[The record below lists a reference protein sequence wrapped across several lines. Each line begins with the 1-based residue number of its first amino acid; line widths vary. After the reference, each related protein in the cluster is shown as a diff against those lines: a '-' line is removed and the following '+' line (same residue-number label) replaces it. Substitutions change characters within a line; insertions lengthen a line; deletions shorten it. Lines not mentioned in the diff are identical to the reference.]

1 MLRVEPLLAALVLAS
16 ITCAQTSAAP
26 VESVI
31 WSNFSGVV
39 DGGFVSDAN
48 GVLYGVVDGKNGG
61 LAYSL
66 TPPPSGKTK
75 WRSTVIHYFGGTDDG
90 SGPIG
95 DLAIGPGGVLYG
107 ATLAGGTSNGG
118 TIFELVPPALGS
130 TVWTESVLYNF
141 VLDEAASQPL
151 GSLLRTADGSLYG
164 TTQYYTGFS
173 CDPGKTCGDVF
184 RLSPPRPGQT
194 AWSFTVLYGF
204 SGLADGGQPNPSL
217 VKDSTGSLYGTS
229 KIGAVSNC
237 HDNNG
242 CGTIF
247 KLAPPDKPN
256 DPWTETTLYSFTGAA
271 DGGNPLAPLAFDST
285 GVLYGTTVIGGIL
298 GGGQGGGVVFA
309 LAPPPPGSSI
319 WTESV
324 LHAFTDGADGG
335 TPTAGVVLT
344 AGPALIGETII
355 NAFKITGLQT
365 NMKFKVL
372 HDFDSNGD
380 LGGPNA
386 RIVRGRNG
394 ILFGTSNSGGN
405 YGNGGGFMI
414 AH

>member
-1 MLRVEPLLAALVLAS
+1 MLRVTPLPMALVLTSFAS
-16 ITCAQTSAAP
+16 AQASAAP

-48 GVLYGVVDGKNGG
+48 GVLYGVVYGKNGG

-66 TPPPSGKTK
+66 TPPPPGKTK
-75 WRSTVIHYFGGTDDG
+75 WHSTVIHYFGGTGDG

-95 DLAIGPGGVLYG
+95 ELVIGRGGVLYG

-118 TIFELVPPALGS
+118 TIFELVPPAMGS

-141 VLDEAASQPL
+141 VVNADASQPL
-151 GSLLRTADGSLYG
+151 GSLLRTGNGSLYG
-164 TTQYYTGFS
+164 TTQYYSGFS

-184 RLSPPRPGQT
+184 RLSPPGPGQT
-194 AWSFTVLYGF
+194 TWSFTVLYAF
-204 SGLADGGQPNPSL
+204 SGLADGGQPNPGL
-217 VKDSTGSLYGTS
+217 VKDSTGSLYGTG
-229 KIGAVSNC
+229 KIGAMSGC
-237 HDNNG
+237 HDDNG
-242 CGTIF
+242 CGTVF
-247 KLAPPDKPN
+247 KLTPPTKPN
-256 DPWTETTLYSFTGAA
+256 DTWTETTLYSFTGVA
-271 DGGNPLAPLAFDST
+271 DGGNPLAPLVFDSA
-285 GVLYGTTVIGGIL
+285 GVLYGSTVIGGIL

-335 TPTAGVVLT
+335 TPTAGLLLT
-344 AGPALIGETII
+344 SGPALVGETII
-355 NAFKITGLQT
+355 NAFKITGLHT
-365 NMKFKVL
+365 NVKFEVL

-380 LGGPNA
+380 LGGPNS
-386 RIVRGRNG
+386 RIVRGWNG
-394 ILFGTSNSGGN
+394 ALFGTSNGGGN